1 MAYRLESIEHVTSPL
16 RCSQCGRSHRTVCRF
31 RGLRTVVPVD
41 PTQPVRVEDTADTK
55 VTGPRCAYKL
65 LEQVPVVF
73 YADAKAQIDAV
84 NFPKKVGTV

>member
-31 RGLRTVVPVD
+31 RGLRTVVPVE
-41 PTQPVRVEDTADTK
+41 PTQPVRVEDTDDTK